1 MKKLLL
7 TFSVVIAG
15 CGGGGSD
22 TSTVT
27 SAIPTLTPTIAYTP
41 AITATTSVSN
51 NITLIPTSVT
61 SLFSNTPIDTPLFS
75 ETAIELPDLRSIY
88 DSLCGNSVILAPVK
102 LVDLN
107 KDGKKDILLQLWCPR
122 GDQAGKP
129 YNGPVPNKL
138 IVLLQQKDGS
148 FVNDTRAVFG
158 SDNIDMGGIVE
169 RIVVNDF
176 NNDGYP
182 DLIFS
187 ICLEDGRLPTS
198 DGASNHYAQNVFMTS
213 NNKGVYSFIKQG
225 QIAWNW
231 GLLSVDNERGNI
243 DVVSLPLTGA
253 NWVQEVWSFVTSWT
267 QIAIY
272 NWVNGA
278 GTVFFKRK
286 NANQGSQ
293 IAVTNLQWP
302 NTGLSLYYKENG
314 VWTLKDSNPTQ
325 IKMVQWE
332 SWNGGTGTYPVTTV
346 DGKDYIPFDQ
356 SEQMCELKLKKD
368 DTDSIAVSLAW
379 GKEIVGG
386 YKGGIL
392 KENTS
397 PLQFK
402 SWLVA
407 YNVSQGKLTRNTTF
421 KINNEIQD
429 STIINLQCGDVN
441 GDGYDDIVLTA
452 PFGPPIIY
460 INNKIGNFNRINP
473 VNIPNIRYYAWGESF
488 IYDDIDG
495 DGILDIIRFPVYGLD
510 PKWGNAPIKYR
521 IYRGNRAILDKDLL
535 K

>member
-7 TFSVVIAG
+7 LLSVVFAG

-22 TSTVT
+22 TNNVTNTGTSVT
-27 SAIPTLTPTIAYTP
+27 STP
-41 AITATTSVSN
+41 AITTTASVPN
-51 NITLIPTSVT
+51 NVTLIPTSVT
-61 SLFSNTPIDTPLFS
+61 SLFSNTLIDTPLFS
-75 ETAIELPDLRSIY
+75 KTAIELPDLRAVY
-88 DSLCGNSVILAPVK
+88 DSLCGNSVILSPVK

-107 KDGKKDILLQLWCPR
+107 KDGKKDILLQLWCMR
-122 GDQAGKP
+122 GEQVGKP

-148 FVNDTRAVFG
+148 FIDGTRSVFG
-158 SDNIDMGGIVE
+158 SDNVDMGGIVE

-187 ICLEDGRLPTS
+187 ICLEDGRLPTP
-198 DGASNHYAQNVFMTS
+198 DYASNHYAQNVFMTS
-213 NNKGVYSFIKQG
+213 NSKGVYSFVKQG

-231 GLLSVDNERGNI
+231 GLITIDNERGNI
-243 DVVSLPLTGA
+243 DVVSVPLTGA
-253 NWVQEVWSFVTSWT
+253 NWVQEVWSFVNSWV
-267 QIAIY
+267 QIGIY

-286 NANQGSQ
+286 NSNQGSQ
-293 IAVTNLQWP
+293 IAVTGLQWP
-302 NTGLSLYYKENG
+302 NSGLSLYYKENG

-325 IKMVQWE
+325 IRMVPWE
-332 SWNGGTGTYPVTTV
+332 SWNGGTGDYALTTV
-346 DGKDYIPFDQ
+346 DGKDYIPYDQ

-368 DTDSIAVSLAW
+368 DTDSIVVSLAW
-379 GKEIVGG
+379 GKEVIGG
-386 YKGGIL
+386 YKGGVL

-402 SWLVA
+402 SRLVA
-407 YNVSQGKLTRNTTF
+407 YNVSQGKLTKNTLF
-421 KINNEIQD
+421 KVNNEIQD
-429 STIINLQCGDVN
+429 STIINLQCEDVT
-441 GDGYDDIVLTA
+441 GDGYDDIILIA

-460 INNKIGNFNRINP
+460 VNNKNGNFNRVDP
-473 VNIPNIRYYAWGESF
+473 VNIPNVCYYVCGESF

-495 DGILDIIRFPVYGLD
+495 DGILDIIRFPVYGL
-510 PKWGNAPIKYR
+510 PSTWGKAPIKYK
-521 IYRGNRAILDKDLL
+521 IYSGNRAILDKDLY